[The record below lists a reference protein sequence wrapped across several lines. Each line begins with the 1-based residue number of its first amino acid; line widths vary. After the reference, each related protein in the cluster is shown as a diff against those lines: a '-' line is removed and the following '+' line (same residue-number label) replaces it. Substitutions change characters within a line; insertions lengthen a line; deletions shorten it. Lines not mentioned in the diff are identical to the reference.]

1 MPHGARKFR
10 RKERAERERQ
20 CVGCGLVF
28 LGIAQSHFCSTRCF
42 DRYAKEGRFSAT
54 LSRWKREYLR
64 NLARRDTLGRM
75 RAARYKKVRA
85 AKSVS
90 LATEPVGPPVSE
102 HESRTMLLARLS
114 ALLARRRSGDRDG
127 ALEEQIGIVS
137 SRLRAIAQSKEE
149 ESGAT
154 RSA

>member
-1 MPHGARKFR
+1 MPTGRKKSPR
-10 RKERAERERQ
+10 TRAEQERQ
-20 CVGCGLVF
+20 CVLCGLVF
-28 LGIAQSHFCSTRCF
+28 LGIAQSNFCSTRCF
-42 DRYAKEGRFSAT
+42 DRYAKEGRFSAA
-54 LSRWKREYLR
+54 LSQWERECLR

-85 AKSVS
+85 AKAVS

-102 HESRTMLLARLS
+102 HESRAMLLARLS

-137 SRLRAIAQSKEE
+137 ARLRAIAQSTEE